1 MSISLDGFVA
11 GPNGE
16 IDWMFPSRS
25 EDAADYLVEKSWET
39 SLIIMGRR
47 SYEEMAGFWPTS
59 TLPFAGPMNAIPKMI
74 FSRSGELQKAPGA
87 TAATSDEMD
96 AETQRFAEILE
107 MWRNPQVGG
116 KDLAADINLL
126 KESDGKPIGALG
138 GASFAASLIELGLVD
153 EFHLVVHP
161 VVLGKGLAI
170 FEKLS
175 KPLYMHLVETRTFSK
190 GGMLKVFQPQKTS

>member
-1 MSISLDGFVA
+1 
-11 GPNGE
+11 
-16 IDWMFPSRS
+16 
-25 EDAADYLVEKSWET
+25 
-39 SLIIMGRR
+39 
-47 SYEEMAGFWPTS
+47 
-59 TLPFAGPMNAIPKMI
+59 
-74 FSRSGELQKAPGA
+74 
-87 TAATSDEMD
+87 
-96 AETQRFAEILE
+96 